1 MRRLTSVL
9 FILFS
14 LIAAGCILIFSLR
27 IHEEI
32 KGAREYADICRIAMT
47 AGEKKDSPDETALK
61 EINPEYAAWLYI
73 PGTAVNY
80 PVVFPQDNQT
90 YLEKTFAGSRNS
102 CGALFF
108 DCPSVPFISLNTVIH
123 GHNMRSGAMFGG
135 LKEYLSGEYAGAH
148 RTLCLFHQGRWEKYE
163 LLSVYLTPDTDTA
176 PYRYMFASAEDYKI
190 YVEQCCE
197 RDMSA
202 LQAVPVD
209 KTQGK
214 RPALLTLTTCH
225 GPSQKLILHF
235 AGPMSGSL

>member
-47 AGEKKDSPDETALK
+47 AGEEKDSPDETALK

-90 YLEKTFAGSRNS
+90 YLEKTFAGSRNPAEPCFS
-102 CGALFF
+102 TVH
-108 DCPSVPFISLNTVIH
+108 PSRLYP
-123 GHNMRSGAMFGG
+123 
-135 LKEYLSGEYAGAH
+135 
-148 RTLCLFHQGRWEKYE
+148 
-163 LLSVYLTPDTDTA
+163 
-176 PYRYMFASAEDYKI
+176 
-190 YVEQCCE
+190 
-197 RDMSA
+197 
-202 LQAVPVD
+202 
-209 KTQGK
+209 
-214 RPALLTLTTCH
+214 
-225 GPSQKLILHF
+225 
-235 AGPMSGSL
+235 